1 MVSLL
6 YLLFRRAL
14 AVAALRL
21 RLGEFKELKRAI
33 IRVAVSGN
41 SVVLVDETSELVAA
55 ADLPAGRSCLLLGLG
70 RAELER
76 TMRPLGVV
84 VVDVDAQHPFEV
96 ASVQDQQPVETVGAH
111 GADEA
116 FGAIAFAFGAR
127 TGVFTIRI
135 RSLRKTSS
143 KEPLYLLSRSRIRKR
158 MPCLAKSKPRLR
170 ACSVTQPPVGLVV
183 QPASQT
189 RRRSWAMKNS
199 A

>member
-1 MVSLL
+1 LVVSLL

-21 RLGEFKELKRAI
+21 RSGEFKELKRAI

-41 SVVLVDETSELVAA
+41 SVVLVDETSELVA

-96 ASVQDQQPVETVGAH
+96 AAVQDQQPVETVGARRAESDLRLPLPRAAR
-111 GADEA
+111 GA
-116 FGAIAFAFGAR
+116 AR
-127 TGVFTIRI
+127 
-135 RSLRKTSS
+135 
-143 KEPLYLLSRSRIRKR
+143 E
-158 MPCLAKSKPRLR
+158 R
-170 ACSVTQPPVGLVV
+170 AARLVV
-183 QPASQT
+183 GRSGSRARDRRGRRQGGRRELEGRQLRLLLRRT
-189 RRRSWAMKNS
+189 RRAIVVGCGG
-199 A
+199 